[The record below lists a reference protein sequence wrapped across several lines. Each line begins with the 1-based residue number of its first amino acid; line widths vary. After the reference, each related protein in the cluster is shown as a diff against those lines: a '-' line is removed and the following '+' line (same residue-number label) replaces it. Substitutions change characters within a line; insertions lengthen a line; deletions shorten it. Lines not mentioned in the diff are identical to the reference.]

1 MAISVAAQ
9 TLVAAFFLLVTPI
22 SAVPIPPANVAQ
34 WHPTAS
40 SIRHTINTHKRP

>member
-9 TLVAAFFLLVTPI
+9 TLVAAFFLLVTSI
-22 SAVPIPPANVAQ
+22 SAVLMPPANIGQ
-34 WHPTAS
+34 WHSTAS